1 MQIIVQEG
9 RAILSL
15 IAPIQAHDEALRS
28 TALHDITGDVKAFY
42 RDYELVRIEA
52 RGGDLEILG
61 SAVAGIYWLERGRR
75 YQLQVKAE
83 G

>member
-9 RAILSL
+9 KAILSL
-15 IAPIQAHDEALRS
+15 AVPIQAHDESLR
-28 TALHDITGDVKAFY
+28 TTTMQELTEEVKVYY
-42 RDYELVRIEA
+42 RDYEVIRVEC
-52 RGGDLEILG
+52 RGGDLEVIG
-61 SAVAGIYWLERGRR
+61 SALSGIFWVEKGRR

>member
-15 IAPIQAHDEALRS
+15 IAPIQAHDESLRS
-28 TALHDITGDVKAFY
+28 TSLRDITGEVKAFY
-42 RDYELVRIEA
+42 RDYELVKIET

-61 SAVAGIYWLERGRR
+61 PAIAGVYWLERGRR

-83 G
+83 V